1 MARIPAPSRRP
12 ISVTSA
18 RALSSAFAALVLTA
32 GLSGCSSDNGGAT
45 SAALQPEVVKPGT
58 LTVCTSFGFAPFEF
72 MRDGQPAGFDIDLAK
87 AVAQQLKMKPVFVNG
102 DFRDIQSGL
111 LLNEGKCDVAVA
123 GMTING
129 ERARVLDFSSPYF
142 DAAQAMVAK
151 QGSEFVTLDDL
162 KGGKIGVQ
170 DGTTTELYVRDNAPD
185 STKVVPFTTPG
196 DVTAAIKKG
205 RVDAGVYD
213 STVVGD
219 IVAKNPRLAVVATFA
234 TGEQYGMAVKKNA
247 SVDLLRFINNV
258 LAELKRNGGYDK
270 IYNRWIGDVS
280 AP

>member
-1 MARIPAPSRRP
+1 MTRRA
-12 ISVTSA
+12 VWSA
-18 RALSSAFAALVLTA
+18 CAALALA
-32 GLSGCSSDNGGAT
+32 FGLSGCGSGDGGAT
-45 SAALQPEVVKPGT
+45 SAALQPKVVKPGA
-58 LTVCTSFGFAPFEF
+58 LTVCTSFPYAPFEF

-151 QGSEFVTLDDL
+151 QGAGIVTLDDL
-162 KGGKIGVQ
+162 KGRKVGVQ
-170 DGTTTELYVRDNAPD
+170 DGTTGELYVRDNAPD
-185 STKVVPFTTPG
+185 SAQVVPFTTAA
-196 DVTAAIKKG
+196 DVTAAIKEG
-205 RVDAGVYD
+205 RVDGGVYD
-213 STVVGD
+213 NTVVGD
-219 IVAKNPRLAVVATFA
+219 VVAKNPRLEVVANFA

-258 LAELKRNGGYDK
+258 LAELKENGSYDK
-270 IYNRWIGDVS
+270 IYSRWIGDVS